1 MYSGN
6 RGDEILIPSHVYSDY
21 IDVHWAETERTVCH
35 NKHVAAEIAQDS
47 AIYRMIGTQM
57 CTLQQGQLREMQR
70 RKFSNCLLHVT
81 HAWNPAHRA
90 KGTQASP
97 MAAPKPNAGVSA
109 TEALA
114 STMLSAAQK
123 REQRAERWTSRPL
136 ERLTAPRDMTMRP
149 EGELGAGG
157 TWKSAY
163 SFELSR
169 EPVGPGGIVLSKTRA
184 TDKPDEQAEQD
195 PKVMATWSR
204 QEKIQFTY
212 NFLANR
218 VLPRMREAEPEK
230 AEQVA
235 RLLANM
241 QPRVEGGSV
250 SEVELMPLMEGAV
263 TAAEASHDFKMEN
276 TVAALGISLDS
287 VSKDQLFAVIN
298 TVRSDYVRL
307 YNMMAMVLNEMILVS
322 TDTAREVARLLLH
335 GYENEHSE
343 HNAILEAAKEKAEA
357 AWVTEPPRRWTPQEA
372 ITRVDE
378 MAAAMVSLANT
389 AAAVAEQ
396 APLSLT
402 QTVTEKVLGVGTKER
417 GVGQLAF
424 SVEAVHVKHA
434 GGGLEAAIIK
444 AAKDGMS
451 GPRGSKTPSAGRSG
465 RGRAAGGRGRG
476 RGTSWRKRSEGKGGH
491 GKHEAHEEDE
501 GKSDKARG
509 AVEDRLGDGKGR
521 GGGRTGGYSQGSAG
535 RSRGRSSPGGA
546 ARSN

>member
-1 MYSGN
+1 
-6 RGDEILIPSHVYSDY
+6 
-21 IDVHWAETERTVCH
+21 
-35 NKHVAAEIAQDS
+35 
-47 AIYRMIGTQM
+47 
-57 CTLQQGQLREMQR
+57 MQR
-70 RKFSNCLLHVT
+70 MHEYPS
-81 HAWNPAHRA
+81 HRA

-114 STMLSAAQK
+114 STMLATAQK
-123 REQRAERWTSRPL
+123 REQRAEKWTSRPL
-136 ERLTAPRDMTMRP
+136 ERLAAPSDMTTRP

-163 SFELSR
+163 SFKLNR
-169 EPVGPGGIVLSKTRA
+169 EPVGPGGVVLSKTRA
-184 TDKPDEQAEQD
+184 TDKLDEQAERD
-195 PKVMATWSR
+195 PKVMAAWSR

-235 RLLANM
+235 RLLAGM

-263 TAAEASHDFKMEN
+263 TAAEASHDFKMES
-276 TVAALGISLDS
+276 TVAALGLSLDS

-307 YNMMAMVLNEMILVS
+307 YNMLAMVLNEMILVS
-322 TDTAREVARLLLH
+322 TDTAMEVARMLLH
-335 GYENEHSE
+335 GYENGQGEHG
-343 HNAILEAAKEKAEA
+343 AILDAAEEREEA
-357 AWVTEPPRRWTPQEA
+357 AWVKEEPRRWAPGEA
-372 ITRVDE
+372 VTRVDE

-402 QTVTEKVLGVGTKER
+402 QAVTEKVFGVGTKER

-424 SVEAVHVKHA
+424 SIEAVHVKHA
-434 GGGLEAAIIK
+434 GGGLEAAITK
-444 AAKDGMS
+444 AAKDVMG
-451 GPRGSKTPSAGRSG
+451 GPRGSRAPPAGRSG
-465 RGRAAGGRGRG
+465 RGRAASGRGRG
-476 RGTSWRKRSEGKGGH
+476 RGSSWQKRSEGKGGH
-491 GKHEAHEEDE
+491 GKREALEEDE
-501 GKSDKARG
+501 GRSDKARG

-521 GGGRTGGYSQGSAG
+521 GGGRAGGYSQGGAG
-535 RSRGRSSPGGA
+535 RSRGRGSQGGS